1 MNVKAKSKAKK
12 SDVSKNPGVGILA
25 NKAMVATYTAYIRA
39 LQSSTKGVLRIDNGD
54 LVRVSRDGTVAVVGK
69 AKPRRKVTVGQV
81 VTVRRVESQAA
92 GCSA

>member
-12 SDVSKNPGVGILA
+12 SDDSKDPGLSILA
-25 NKAMVATYTAYIRA
+25 NKAMVATYSAYTRA
-39 LQSSTKGVLRIDNGD
+39 LQSSTKGVLRINNGD
-54 LVRVSRDGTVAVVGK
+54 LVRVSRDGTISVVGK